1 MRVLRESTEEEMV
14 ASFLQG
20 EISSDRFG
28 HAIRVELTSMG
39 EPDELL
45 TRPDLSDPRSNEAR
59 AKVLAA
65 TRGYREDRELFEAFP
80 TEVRW
85 VKALLAPDELAR
97 VRYIEYSYWNEIS
110 GGSRLP
116 ADAARRIRAG
126 VEAFG
131 VPNHRFLTL
140 ASAIACGERFPPL
153 ILAGVTAEELVCLE
167 GHVRLT
173 GYALASFPFEV
184 ECLVGTALTMGRWAE

>member
-1 MRVLRESTEEEMV
+1 MRVLRESNEAEMV

-20 EISSDRFG
+20 ELSRERFG
-28 HAIRVELTSMG
+28 PAIRVQLMSIG
-39 EPDELL
+39 APDELL
-45 TRPDLSDPRSNEAR
+45 TRPDLGDPRSNEIR
-59 AKVLAA
+59 ANVLGA
-65 TRGYREDRELFEAFP
+65 TRGYREDRELFEFFP
-80 TEVRW
+80 SDVRW

-131 VPNHRFLTL
+131 VPNQRLVSL
-140 ASAIACGERFPPL
+140 AGAIACGERFPPL
-153 ILAGVTAEELVCLE
+153 ILAGVTADELVCLE

-173 GYALASFPFEV
+173 GYALASFPFDV
-184 ECLVGTALTMGRWAE
+184 ECFVGTAPTMGRWAQ